1 MRMAR
6 QRRELPQAPPGLW
19 ERAEMRTALSE
30 RDIGTVIRI
39 FRKWTGASQTDISVL
54 TGVPQPDVSDLERGI
69 RHVTALEVFERIAD
83 GLSIPRTLLGL
94 AEQTS
99 SSLPSPV
106 APASPLE
113 LRSIDFVEW
122 IADHSNLTVGEAYDR
137 LAARIGDIKNLSDSV
152 QYQRA
157 HARARLT
164 REQLVAALER
174 YYSAGSAPAV
184 GGLYRARVGPHALTT
199 SVLTTPG
206 WLQSR
211 VPLATPAEHF
221 QFVPPMSAPELTL
234 RLEGERL
241 DAAIDRLAQAELST
255 TVLVNNPIYRLLR
268 IALEPGRVE
277 AAVTLIDFAT
287 YALTMDLLES
297 ELVDTLADIS
307 SQRALTTMGHQ
318 RPRLPLRDAYLPS
331 LSHVLDFERRI
342 CAGGPV
348 ALLAAARPGR
358 RLGQSAD
365 YALLVQERSP
375 RVVNVVGRLAV
386 IPKAFHG
393 PTVEPQAEADL
404 SSSVHR
410 ELEEELLG
418 RDELGNVLPE
428 GLRKVDPFHTHLLS
442 EPLRWLLD
450 HQDPSAY
457 QLECVGFGVNLL
469 TGNYEFPCLIVIND
483 EEWWARFGGQIEA
496 NWEIRRVRLYS
507 SRDAAG
513 LQDLTLDPRWSSEGL
528 FAFVE
533 GLRRLVELDTASRVT
548 VPELDAEA

>member
-1 MRMAR
+1 MAR

-19 ERAEMRTALSE
+19 ERAEMRAALSE
-30 RDIGTVIRI
+30 RDIGSVIRI
-39 FRKWTGASQTDISVL
+39 FRKWTGASQSDISVL
-54 TGVPQPDVSDLERGI
+54 IGVPQPDVSDLERGI

-83 GLSIPRTLLGL
+83 GLSIPRALLGL
-94 AEQTS
+94 AEQIS
-99 SSLPSPV
+99 SDLPPPV
-106 APASPLE
+106 APGSPLHV
-113 LRSIDFVEW
+113 RSIDFVEW
-122 IADHSNLTVGEAYDR
+122 IADHSNLSVREAYDR
-137 LAARIGDIKNLSDSV
+137 LAARISAFQNLSDSV
-152 QYQRA
+152 RYQRA
-157 HARARLT
+157 YARARLT
-164 REQLVAALER
+164 RDQLVAALER
-174 YYSAGSAPAV
+174 YYSSASAPRA
-184 GGLYRARVGPHALTT
+184 GGLYRARVGPHALAT
-199 SVLTTPG
+199 SVLTRPG

-211 VPLATPAEHF
+211 VPLATPAEQF
-221 QFVPPMSAPELTL
+221 QFVAPMTAPEPTPL
-234 RLEGERL
+234 LEGERL

-255 TVLVNNPIYRLLR
+255 TVMANNPIYRLLG
-268 IALEPGRVE
+268 ITLEPGRLQ

-297 ELVDTLADIS
+297 ELVDTLVEVSGD
-307 SQRALTTMGHQ
+307 RAPAATGNRQ
-318 RPRLPLRDAYLPS
+318 PRLPLRDIYLPS
-331 LSHVLDFERRI
+331 LTNVLDFEQRT

-358 RLGQSAD
+358 HLGRAGD
-365 YALLVQERSP
+365 YALLVQERSS
-375 RVVNVVGRLAV
+375 RVLNVVGRLAV

-404 SSSVHR
+404 SCSVHR

-428 GLRKVDPFHTHLLS
+428 GLRKVDPFHTDLLS

-483 EEWWARFGGQIEA
+483 EEWWVRFGGQIEA

-513 LQDLTLDPRWSSEGL
+513 LLDLMLDPRWSSEGL

-533 GLRRLVELDTASRVT
+533 GLRRLAELDTASRVT

>member
-1 MRMAR
+1 
-6 QRRELPQAPPGLW
+6 
-19 ERAEMRTALSE
+19 MRTALSE

-94 AEQTS
+94 AEQVP
-99 SSLPSPV
+99 SSLHSPA
-106 APASPLE
+106 APVSPLE

-137 LAARIGDIKNLSDSV
+137 LAARIGDIQNLSDSV
-152 QYQRA
+152 RYQRA
-157 HARARLT
+157 YARARLT

-174 YYSAGSAPAV
+174 YYSAASAPAV

-199 SVLTTPG
+199 SVLTRPS

-211 VPLATPAEHF
+211 VPLATPAETF
-221 QFVPPMSAPELTL
+221 QFVPPMSAPEPTPLL
-234 RLEGERL
+234 AGERL

-297 ELVDTLADIS
+297 ELVDTLADVS
-307 SQRALTTMGHQ
+307 SQRALAAMGHQ

-358 RLGQSAD
+358 RLGLPAD

-404 SSSVHR
+404 SASVHR

-428 GLRKVDPFHTHLLS
+428 GLRKVDPFHAHLLS

-513 LQDLTLDPRWSSEGL
+513 LQDLMLDPRWSSEGL

-533 GLRRLVELDTASRVT
+533 GLRRLAELDTASRVT